1 MSVLNRYS
9 NAEKYQGVLRDF
21 CNCQILNDKG
31 KPGLFLKDEI
41 LTRIGWTGK
50 VSDFTG
56 AEEYEHMYNNGDRN
70 KGTYFKS
77 PRMLVLHCGFPTD
90 TTFIEN
96 SNKGQIDCD

>member
-56 AEEYEHMYNNGDRN
+56 AEEYEHMYNCLLY
-70 KGTYFKS
+70 TSPS
-77 PRMLVLHCGFPTD
+77 PRDLVLSRMP
-90 TTFIEN
+90 
-96 SNKGQIDCD
+96 SSA

>member
-9 NAEKYQGVLRDF
+9 NAEKYQGVLREF

-50 VSDFTG
+50 VSDFMVPKNMNTCITMVT
-56 AEEYEHMYNNGDRN
+56 ATKESISRV
-70 KGTYFKS
+70 
-77 PRMLVLHCGFPTD
+77 LV
-90 TTFIEN
+90 
-96 SNKGQIDCD
+96 